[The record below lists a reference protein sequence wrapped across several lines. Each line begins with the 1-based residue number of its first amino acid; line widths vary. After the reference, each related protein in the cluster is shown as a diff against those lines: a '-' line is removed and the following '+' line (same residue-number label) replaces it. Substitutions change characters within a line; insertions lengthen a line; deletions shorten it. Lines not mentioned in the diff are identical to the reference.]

1 MPSRIIDSEAE
12 DDNDGNNNNNS
23 SAVLALAELLQ
34 LYSGLMDDSV
44 EAAARALMQAKVA
57 ASEVQSMRGGVDR
70 QDALQ
75 RVRLSRSVVNAAASR
90 QTETAARSHAE
101 RLAHSQQRHHS
112 HNPNQPRRPV
122 AAGRRWFTQQHL
134 VQMQRDGVV
143 FTKGK
148 FTEAENTVIES
159 TIAAFVSA
167 HGLTQQQIYDHLF
180 RHKTR
185 DSTGKQLRKTFW
197 PILAEALPLRQVQ
210 AIYHHVRR
218 RCHPLN
224 HMGAWTRAEDETLLR
239 LVAANGPAWE
249 AISGEMGRMGTNCRD
264 RWRYIQ
270 SQSVRSGAVA
280 RASVVAVDDG
290 GD

>member
-1 MPSRIIDSEAE
+1 MIPSRIIGSEVE
-12 DDNDGNNNNNS
+12 DDDNDN
-23 SAVLALAELLQ
+23 AVLALAELLQ
-34 LYSGLMDDSV
+34 LYSGLMGDSV

-57 ASEVQSMRGGVDR
+57 ASEAQSMRGGVDR

-75 RVRLSRSVVNAAASR
+75 RVLLSRSAASAAASR

-101 RLAHSQQRHHS
+101 RQSCMPHSQQRHHS
-112 HNPNQPRRPV
+112 HNPNQPRRHV
-122 AAGRRWFTQQHL
+122 AGRRWFTQQHL

-148 FTEAENTVIES
+148 FTEAENTVIEA
-159 TIAAFVSA
+159 TITAFVSA

-239 LVAANGPAWE
+239 LVAENGPAWE

-270 SQSVRSGAVA
+270 SQSIRSGGAVA
-280 RASVVAVDDG
+280 QTSAVVDDG

>member
-1 MPSRIIDSEAE
+1 MTPSRNIDSEAE
-12 DDNDGNNNNNS
+12 DGDD
-23 SAVLALAELLQ
+23 AVMALAELLQ

-57 ASEVQSMRGGVDR
+57 ASKVQSMRGGA

-90 QTETAARSHAE
+90 QTMIHGQTHLHAQTQA
-101 RLAHSQQRHHS
+101 LAPTQQRHQPHS
-112 HNPNQPRRPV
+112 QGPAQRHV
-122 AAGRRWFTQQHL
+122 AGRRWFTQEHL
-134 VQMQRDGVV
+134 LQMQRDGVV

-167 HGLTQQQIYDHLF
+167 HGLTQQQIYEHLF

-185 DSTGKQLRKTFW
+185 DSTGKQLRKAFW

-224 HMGAWTRAEDETLLR
+224 HMGAWTAAEDEMLLR
-239 LVAANGPAWE
+239 LVAENGLAWE

-270 SQSVRSGAVA
+270 SQAQSGGRGGTVA
-280 RASVVAVDDG
+280 EASAAVDDASE
-290 GD
+290 

>member
-1 MPSRIIDSEAE
+1 MTPSRNIDSEAE
-12 DDNDGNNNNNS
+12 DGDD
-23 SAVLALAELLQ
+23 AVMALAELLQ

-57 ASEVQSMRGGVDR
+57 ASEVQSMRGGA

-90 QTETAARSHAE
+90 QTMIH
-101 RLAHSQQRHHS
+101 
-112 HNPNQPRRPV
+112 
-122 AAGRRWFTQQHL
+122 AGRRWFTQEHL
-134 VQMQRDGVV
+134 LQMQRDGVV

-167 HGLTQQQIYDHLF
+167 HGLTQQQIYEHLF

-185 DSTGKQLRKTFW
+185 DSTGKQLRKAFW

-224 HMGAWTRAEDETLLR
+224 HMGAWTAAEDETLLR
-239 LVAANGPAWE
+239 LVADNGLAWE

-270 SQSVRSGAVA
+270 SQAQSGGRGGAVA
-280 RASVVAVDDG
+280 EASAAVDDASE
-290 GD
+290 